1 MTRLKPLALLKLCWM
16 LSILTALSGSL
27 ALSAEEVP
35 APKNVDELKAI
46 QTQVQKVAAKA
57 LPCTVGV
64 QIGAGRGS
72 GVIVS
77 EDGIVMTAG
86 HVVGRPGRDV
96 TFYFADGT
104 TAKGK
109 TLGVYKTAD
118 AGLMKITEGGKWPFV
133 EKGRSV
139 DLKLGA
145 WCVAVGHP
153 LGYQKQRPPVV
164 RVGRI
169 LRCDETVI
177 QTDCPL
183 VGGDSGG
190 PLFDLEGRL
199 IGINSRIGGST
210 TANFHVPVDI
220 FHDRWDRLLKGD
232 SWDAVL
238 PGRDSLAM
246 KTVFRQVVAA
256 AAKCAVRVKCDG
268 KDAALGT
275 IVGPDGWVLTKASE
289 LKGKIVCRLRDDR
302 ELEARLIGVHK
313 QFDLAMLKIDVHD
326 LPVIE
331 WSSAKL
337 DVGQWVAV
345 AGPGDDPLAIGS
357 ISVPRRNI
365 RATSGQLGVL
375 LREADGGASIESV
388 LPKSPA
394 EKVGLKADDL
404 ITHVNGKPTANM
416 QEVIAAVRAHGIGD
430 EVELTLKRGD
440 KEMKITA
447 TLGRIAT
454 PSTHKRD
461 LQNRMGVGLSERRDD
476 FPMVLQ
482 HDSVV
487 RPADCGGPL
496 VDLSGKVVGVNI
508 ARGGRTETYTV
519 AADAVL
525 PLMYDLMSGRLTPPE
540 IVKQREEA
548 RKKAEEEKRKAEE
561 EAKKKAEEKARKKA
575 EEEKRKAEEEAKKKA
590 EEEARKKAEEEKR
603 KAEEETKRKAEEE
616 ARQKAEE
623 EKRKAE
629 EAARLKAEEE
639 KHKAEEERKK
649 QEAEK
654 QQQEQ
659 PKE

>member
-1 MTRLKPLALLKLCWM
+1 MTRLKPLALLKLCWL
-16 LSILTALSGSL
+16 LSILTALSGSQ
-27 ALSAEEVP
+27 ALSADEVP
-35 APKNVDELKAI
+35 APKNVDELKSI
-46 QTQVQKVAAKA
+46 QAQVQKVAAKVV
-57 LPCTVGV
+57 PCTVGV
-64 QIGAGRGS
+64 QIGAARGS

-86 HVVGRPGRDV
+86 HVVGRPGQDV
-96 TFYFADGT
+96 DFFFADGT

-133 EKGRSV
+133 EKGQSG

-153 LGYQKQRPPVV
+153 LGYQKERPPVV

-169 LRCDETVI
+169 LRSGETVI
-177 QTDCPL
+177 QTDCSL

-190 PLFDLEGRL
+190 PLFDLEGRV

-210 TANFHVPVDI
+210 SANFHVPVDI
-220 FHDRWDRLLKGD
+220 FHDRWDRLVKGD
-232 SWDAVL
+232 SWEAVL
-238 PGRDSLAM
+238 PGRDSGQV
-246 KTVFRQVVAA
+246 KTAFHQVVAA

-268 KDAALGT
+268 KDAVLGT
-275 IVGPDGWVLTKASE
+275 VVGPDGWVLTKASE

-345 AGPGDDPLAIGS
+345 AGPGDDPLAIGAV
-357 ISVPRRNI
+357 SVPRRKI
-365 RATSGQLGVL
+365 RAISGQLGVL
-375 LREADGGASIESV
+375 LREAEGGASIEHV

-394 EKVGLKADDL
+394 EKVGLKANDL
-404 ITHVNGKPTANM
+404 ITHVDGKPTANV
-416 QEVIAAVRAHGIGD
+416 QEVIAAVSAHRVGD
-430 EVELTLKRGD
+430 KVELTLKRDD
-440 KEMKITA
+440 KQTKITA

-461 LQNRMGVGLSERRDD
+461 MQNSMGVGLSERRDD

-482 HDSVV
+482 HDTVV

-508 ARGGRTETYTV
+508 ARGGRTETYT
-519 AADAVL
+519 APADAVL

-561 EAKKKAEEKARKKA
+561 EAKRKAEEEAKKKA
-575 EEEKRKAEEEAKKKA
+575 EEEKRKAEEEAK
-590 EEEARKKAEEEKR
+590 R
-603 KAEEETKRKAEEE
+603 KAEEE
-616 ARQKAEE
+616 
-623 EKRKAE
+623 
-629 EAARLKAEEE
+629 ARLKAEEE
-639 KHKAEEERKK
+639 KQKAEEERKK

-659 PKE
+659 PEEQPADEHQPQGS